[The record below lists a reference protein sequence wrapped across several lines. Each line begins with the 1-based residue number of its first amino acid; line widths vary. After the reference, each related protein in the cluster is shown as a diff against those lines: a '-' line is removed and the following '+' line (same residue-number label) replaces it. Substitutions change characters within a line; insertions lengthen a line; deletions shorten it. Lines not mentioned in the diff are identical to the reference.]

1 MTAFQHDVLG
11 NTFQHACLSVPA
23 KGTQCRLP
31 ARLGAVGVDSQLRAV
46 MELVIE
52 KDKAPKAQNKSSP
65 RGSYMAPTRL
75 SQYRGKGQSRRDVL
89 GERSLKPKLLTSK
102 TLQPNWLNIK
112 SLEPKWLRRTRPQ
125 PKASLLTPLNNWSG
139 LVACARRMLSRRTG

>member
-31 ARLGAVGVDSQLRAV
+31 ARLGAVGVDSRLRAV

-52 KDKAPKAQNKSSP
+52 KTRRLRRRTSRVREAVTWSP
-65 RGSYMAPTRL
+65 RGCPSTEGKDKVVGTCWVKDHS
-75 SQYRGKGQSRRDVL
+75 SQNG
-89 GERSLKPKLLTSK
+89 
-102 TLQPNWLNIK
+102 
-112 SLEPKWLRRTRPQ
+112 
-125 PKASLLTPLNNWSG
+125 
-139 LVACARRMLSRRTG
+139 